1 MNGVL
6 LATVVLIVCVPLLC
20 VLYAPPL
27 TEDFRQKLSEPE
39 PLPGTPILDS
49 LADMVATPAANYTEE
64 MTLAE
69 FKAAMLKL
77 RLSPGVDTTT
87 WADAGVRKTDKY
99 LKTAWEAAV
108 RGATLG
114 SFEVIDEAV
123 RAMKAEGHGRGG
135 VFFDVEWV
143 LHREGKRVGFHVQV
157 SGVARGEAVAWTGVR
172 VRGIVPEDR
181 VISRMPTAAAD
192 MAHLGRDA
200 EREIYCGRMK
210 NLKQEY
216 GFSIPENKDF
226 DCGFEQPKRV

>member
-27 TEDFRQKLSEPE
+27 TEAFRQKLSEPE
-39 PLPGTPILDS
+39 PLPGTPVLDS
-49 LADMVATPAANYTEE
+49 LADMVATPAANYTDE

-77 RLSPGVDTTT
+77 RLAPGVDTTT
-87 WADAGVRKTDKY
+87 WADSGVRKTEKY

-108 RGATLG
+108 RGAG
-114 SFEVIDEAV
+114 KFEIIDEAV
-123 RAMKAEGHGRGG
+123 RAMKTESRGGGG

-143 LHREGKRVGFHVQV
+143 LHREGKRIGFHVQV

-172 VRGIVPEDR
+172 VLGIVPDDR
-181 VISRMPTAAAD
+181 IITRMPTAAID
-192 MAHLGRDA
+192 MTHLGHDA
-200 EREIYCGRMK
+200 EREIYCGKMQ